1 MLWSD
6 GIIFAPKLHGE
17 RNYFLR
23 SETWGPPC
31 GLLLGFG
38 RRLKMSL
45 ECLETIIP
53 GEIITLRGDVLKH
66 LKTREYLYEKMEID
80 NTIFILHK
88 SGSFGLHVKIEDID
102 WEAYQNR
109 QPIREGRAKA
119 SF

>member
-53 GEIITLRGDVLKH
+53 GETITLRGDVLKH
-66 LKTREYLYEKMEID
+66 LKTREYLYERMEID
-80 NTIFILHK
+80 DTIFILHK

-102 WEAYQNR
+102 WEAYLDK
-109 QPIREGRAKA
+109 QPHRGKRA

>member
-1 MLWSD
+1 
-6 GIIFAPKLHGE
+6 
-17 RNYFLR
+17 
-23 SETWGPPC
+23 
-31 GLLLGFG
+31 
-38 RRLKMSL
+38 MSF

-53 GEIITLRGDVLKH
+53 GEMITLRGDVLKH

-102 WEAYQNR
+102 WEDYQNR
-109 QPIREGRAKA
+109 QPIRERRARP